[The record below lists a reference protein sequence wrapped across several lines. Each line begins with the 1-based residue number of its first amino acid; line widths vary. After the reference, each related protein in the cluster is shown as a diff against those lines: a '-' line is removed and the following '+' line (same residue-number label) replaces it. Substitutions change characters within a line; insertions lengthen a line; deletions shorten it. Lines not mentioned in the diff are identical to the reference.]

1 MSLSIRTALVFAAA
15 LMTADAAQ
23 AAERTVRLDV
33 SNVSCVTCA
42 PIVRRTISRLP
53 GVEAVTVTVTSDGT
67 GQAVAVVTYD
77 DARVTPA
84 ALALASTR
92 AGYPARVQ
100 ARR

>member
-1 MSLSIRTALVFAAA
+1 MTLSIRTALVFVAA
-15 LMTADAAQ
+15 LFTTDAAQ

-33 SNVSCVTCA
+33 TNVTCVTCA
-42 PIVRRTISRLP
+42 PIVRRTISRIP
-53 GVEAVTVTVTSDGT
+53 GVEAVTVTVSPDGR
-67 GQAVAVVTYD
+67 GQAVATVTYD

-92 AGYPARVQ
+92 AGYPARVH

>member
-1 MSLSIRTALVFAAA
+1 MTLSLRAALAFAAA
-15 LMTADAAQ
+15 LFIADAVQ

-33 SNVSCVTCA
+33 TNVSCVTCA
-42 PIVRRTISRLP
+42 PIVRRTISRIP
-53 GVEAVTVTVTSDGT
+53 GVEAVTVTVTRGGN
-67 GQAVAVVTYD
+67 GQAVATVTYD